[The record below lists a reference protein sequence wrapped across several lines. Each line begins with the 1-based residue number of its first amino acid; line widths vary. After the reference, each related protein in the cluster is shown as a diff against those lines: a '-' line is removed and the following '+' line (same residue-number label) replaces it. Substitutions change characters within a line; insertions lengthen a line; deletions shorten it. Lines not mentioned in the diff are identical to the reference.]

1 MLARVIA
8 VVAALV
14 LGWIIYMIGM
24 VLTVYDGML
33 SLIFQPFMAALA
45 SGICVAVALLLGLL
59 LRIPVLSRWW
69 TATSLWAAL
78 VAAASLFVLAFGY
91 FIGLTYVG
99 TNPETGSEVVT
110 LHPAAAMG
118 GYFFF
123 LFAVANWPTRRMRH
137 LNRPHTRPLE
147 RTGSAGRSTPSP

>member
-1 MLARVIA
+1 MLARMIA
-8 VVAALV
+8 VAAALT

-24 VLTVYDGML
+24 VLTVYDGIL
-33 SLIFQPFMAALA
+33 SLIFQPFVAALV
-45 SGICVAVALLLGLL
+45 SGVCVAVALVLGLV

-78 VAAASLFVLAFGY
+78 IAATSLFVLAFGY

-99 TNPETGSEVVT
+99 TNPETGSEIVT

-118 GYFFF
+118 GYFSL
-123 LFAVANWPTRRMRH
+123 LFAVANWPTRRTRH
-137 LNRPHTRPLE
+137 LNPP
-147 RTGSAGRSTPSP
+147 